1 MSADGEMEMLV
12 RLCTGLGANEE
23 QARAM
28 AAQLMK
34 RADQLAEERSIPR
47 EEAMRYLLEVVTKGR
62 AGGVAAVY
70 NAVRPPIS
78 PGVVSNPDGS

>member
-1 MSADGEMEMLV
+1 MSAEGEMEMLV
-12 RLCTGLGANEE
+12 RLCSGLGANAD

-34 RADQLAEERSIPR
+34 RADQLAAERSTPR

-62 AGGVAAVY
+62 AGGIAAVY
-70 NAVRPPIS
+70 DAVRPPLS
-78 PGVVSNPDGS
+78 SGEKPKA

>member
-1 MSADGEMEMLV
+1 MSSETETEMLF
-12 RLCTGLGANEE
+12 RLCTGLGAGLD
-23 QARAM
+23 QAHAM

-34 RADQLAEERSIPR
+34 RADQLSTERNIPR

-70 NAVRPPIS
+70 DAVRPPIS
-78 PGVVSNPDGS
+78 PP

>member
-1 MSADGEMEMLV
+1 MSADIEMEMLI
-12 RLCTGLGANEE
+12 RLCSGLGAGAD

-34 RADQLAEERSIPR
+34 RADQLATERAIPR

-70 NAVRPPIS
+70 DAVRPPIV
-78 PGVVSNPDGS
+78 PGDPPKA

>member
-1 MSADGEMEMLV
+1 MSADVEMEMLV
-12 RLCTGLGANEE
+12 RLCTGFGAGAD

-34 RADQLAEERSIPR
+34 RADQLAAERDIPR
-47 EEAMRYLLEVVTKGR
+47 EDAMRYLLEVVTKGR

-70 NAVRPPIS
+70 DAVKPPLNS
-78 PGVVSNPDGS
+78 

>member
-1 MSADGEMEMLV
+1 
-12 RLCTGLGANEE
+12 
-23 QARAM
+23 M

-34 RADQLAEERSIPR
+34 RADQLAVERSIPR

-70 NAVRPPIS
+70 DAVRPPIS
-78 PGVVSNPDGS
+78 SHEPPKP

>member
-1 MSADGEMEMLV
+1 VSAEGEMEMLV
-12 RLCTGLGANEE
+12 RLCSGLGANAD

-34 RADQLAEERSIPR
+34 RADQLAAERSTPR

-62 AGGVAAVY
+62 AGGIAAVY
-70 NAVRPPIS
+70 DAVRPPIS
-78 PGVVSNPDGS
+78 PGESPKTQP

>member
-1 MSADGEMEMLV
+1 MNGEGEMEMLV
-12 RLCTGLGANEE
+12 RLCAGLGAGSD
-23 QARAM
+23 QARVM

-34 RADQLAEERSIPR
+34 RADQLAAERGIPR

-70 NAVRPPIS
+70 DAVRPPMA
-78 PGVVSNPDGS
+78 PDEPPKP

>member
-12 RLCTGLGANEE
+12 RLCAGLGANEE

-34 RADQLAEERSIPR
+34 RADQLAAERSIPR

-70 NAVRPPIS
+70 DAVRPPLPPHES
-78 PGVVSNPDGS
+78 TNP

>member
-1 MSADGEMEMLV
+1 MEMLV
-12 RLCTGLGANEE
+12 RLCSGLGANAE
-23 QARAM
+23 QAHAM

-34 RADQLAEERSIPR
+34 RADQLAVERSIPR

-70 NAVRPPIS
+70 DAVRPPIS
-78 PGVVSNPDGS
+78 SHEPPKP

>member
-1 MSADGEMEMLV
+1 MSAEGEVEMLV
-12 RLCTGLGANEE
+12 RLCTGLGAGAD

-34 RADQLAEERSIPR
+34 RADQLAVERSIPR

-70 NAVRPPIS
+70 DAVRPPL
-78 PGVVSNPDGS
+78 PPPKA